1 MPMYGVDRVE
11 VGVGLV
17 RYKRFVGRLSTIMRE
32 EEVAIDGDEM
42 NVRGDTG
49 ELFGIGAYP
58 NGGSEVCHHSVGGEE
73 EALLERVTMV
83 AKPLLDCIA
92 PGSI

>member
-1 MPMYGVDRVE
+1 MIELLVLHEEGIVPMDGVDRVE
-11 VGVGLV
+11 GGIGLV

-49 ELFGIGAYP
+49 ELFGFGTY
-58 NGGSEVCHHSVGGEE
+58 SDSGGEV
-73 EALLERVTMV
+73 RHH
-83 AKPLLDCIA
+83 PI
-92 PGSI
+92 G